1 MSTLLPL
8 DPDQLL
14 STTRSVRRRLD
25 LERPVDLALV
35 RECIDVATQ
44 APTGGNNQGWHW
56 LVLTDADKKRQIA
69 EWYRD
74 AFKVFYG
81 SRDTVLGRLDQDDP
95 AYVET
100 TRKVIDSADYLAD
113 HIGEV
118 PVWVIACIEGRTDRD
133 GMPIV
138 WQASQWGS
146 LIPAVWSFQ
155 LAARA
160 RGLASCYTTLHLV
173 KEKETAELLGIPD
186 NVMQGALIPVA
197 HPLGGTDFQPG
208 PRRDLDRIIHHET
221 W

>member
-14 STTRSVRRRLD
+14 STTRSVRKRLD
-25 LERPVDLALV
+25 LERPVDLELI

-56 LVLTDADKKRQIA
+56 LVVTDPEKKRPIA
-69 EWYRD
+69 ESYRE
-74 AFKVFYG
+74 AFKAFYG
-81 SRDTVLGRLDQDDP
+81 NRDTVLGRLDQDDTT
-95 AYVET
+95 YVDT
-100 TRKVIDSADYLAD
+100 TRRVIDSADYLAD

-118 PVWVIACIEGRTDRD
+118 PVWVIACIEGRTDN
-133 GMPIV
+133 GLPLV

-160 RGLASCYTTLHLV
+160 RGLASCYTTLHLA
-173 KEKETAELLGIPD
+173 KEQEAAELLGIPEHI
-186 NVMQGALIPVA
+186 MQGALIPVA
-197 HPLGGTDFQPG
+197 HPLGGTDFKPG
-208 PRRDLDRIIHHET
+208 PRRDLDRIIHLET

>member
-14 STTRSVRRRLD
+14 TTTRSVRKRLD
-25 LERPVDLALV
+25 LETPVDLAVL
-35 RECIDVATQ
+35 RECIDIATQ

-56 LVLTDADKKRQIA
+56 LIVTDPEKKGPIA

-74 AFKVFYG
+74 AFKAFYG
-81 SRDTVLGRLDQDDP
+81 DRKGVLGGRDQADRAYLD
-95 AYVET
+95 T

-113 HIGEV
+113 HLAEV
-118 PVWVIACIEGRTDRD
+118 PVWVIACIEGRTD
-133 GMPIV
+133 GAPAV

-146 LIPAVWSFQ
+146 LLPAVWSFQ

-173 KEKETAELLGIPD
+173 KEQETAELLGIPD

-197 HPLGGTDFQPG
+197 HPLGGTDFKPG
-208 PRRDLDRIIHHET
+208 PRRDLDRIIHLET

>member
-8 DPDQLL
+8 NPDELL
-14 STTRSVRRRLD
+14 STTRSVRKRLD
-25 LERPVDLALV
+25 LSTPVDLEVV
-35 RECIDVATQ
+35 RDCIDVATQ

-56 LVLTDADKKRQIA
+56 LILTDPEKKARIA
-69 EWYRD
+69 EWYRE
-74 AFKVFYG
+74 AFKAFYG
-81 SRDTVLGRLDQDDP
+81 NRDTVLGNLPQDDA
-95 AYVET
+95 AYVDT

-118 PVWVIACIEGRTDRD
+118 PVWVIACIEGRTDN
-133 GMPIV
+133 GLPLV

-146 LIPAVWSFQ
+146 LLPAVWSFQ

-197 HPLGGTDFQPG
+197 HPLGGTDFRPG
-208 PRRDLDRIIHHET
+208 PRRDLDRIVHVES